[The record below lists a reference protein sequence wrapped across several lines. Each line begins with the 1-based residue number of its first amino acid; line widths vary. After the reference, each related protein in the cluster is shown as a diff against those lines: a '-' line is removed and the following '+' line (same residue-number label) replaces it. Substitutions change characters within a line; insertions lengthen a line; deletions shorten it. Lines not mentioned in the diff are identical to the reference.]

1 MLKPLTEISWPITL
15 ETERLVLRSL
25 EPSDYQACHN
35 ALDGQLPKQHQY
47 DYGHV
52 DLGELDAN
60 WFADACKLHRESA
73 LIDYCYNW
81 VVFHKQTHQHL
92 GTIDLS
98 TIKRDVF
105 QWANLGYV
113 IHNQFWR
120 QGFGKEAV
128 TAAVKAGFEHLHYH
142 RIEAAINLDNH
153 ASIALV
159 ESVGLQRE
167 CIRRAYWYENE
178 QWVDHLIYV
187 ALPGDFGVS
196 EKPPSV
202 SVEN

>member
-1 MLKPLTEISWPITL
+1 MSAIPWPITI

-25 EPSDYQACHN
+25 ELSDYQACYD
-35 ALDGQLPKQHQY
+35 ALAGHLPKQHQY
-47 DYGHV
+47 DDGQV
-52 DLGELDAN
+52 DLEELDAD
-60 WFADACKLHRESA
+60 WFTDACELHRESA
-73 LIDYCYNW
+73 LKDYCYNW
-81 VVFHKQTHQHL
+81 VVFHKETHQHL
-92 GTIDLS
+92 GKIDLL
-98 TIKRDVF
+98 TIHRGVF

-128 TAAVKAGFEHLHYH
+128 TAAIKAGFEKLQYH

-159 ESVGLQRE
+159 ESVGMRRE
-167 CIRRAYWYENE
+167 CIRRRYWYEND

-187 ALPGDFGVS
+187 ALPSDFGLS
-196 EKPPSV
+196 EKPPSIF
-202 SVEN
+202 VED

>member
-1 MLKPLTEISWPITL
+1 MTEISWPITL

-25 EPSDYQACHN
+25 EPSDYQAWYEAMACH
-35 ALDGQLPKQHQY
+35 LPKQHPY
-47 DYGHV
+47 DEGQV
-52 DLGELDAN
+52 DLEGMDTDWFVGVCKRLREDAQK
-60 WFADACKLHRESA
+60 D
-73 LIDYCYNW
+73 DCYSW
-81 VVFHKQTHQHL
+81 IIFHKETHQHL
-92 GTIDLS
+92 GKVELS

-105 QWANLGYV
+105 QWANLGYD

-128 TAAVKAGFEHLHYH
+128 TAAVKAGFEQLHYH
-142 RIEAAINLDNH
+142 RIEAAINLDNS

-159 ESVGLQRE
+159 ESVGMQRE

-187 ALPGDFGVS
+187 ALARDFGLS

-202 SVEN
+202 SVED

>member
-1 MLKPLTEISWPITL
+1 MAEH
-15 ETERLVLRSL
+15 R
-25 EPSDYQACHN
+25 
-35 ALDGQLPKQHQY
+35 PKQHQY
-47 DYGHV
+47 DDGQI
-52 DLGELDAN
+52 DLDGLDAD
-60 WFADACKLHRESA
+60 WFIGVCERHRASA
-73 LIDYCYNW
+73 LNDECYNW
-81 VVFHKQTHQHL
+81 VVFHKQTNQHL

-98 TIKRDVF
+98 TIQRNVF

-128 TAAVKAGFEHLHYH
+128 AAVVKAGFEQLHYH

-167 CIRRAYWYENE
+167 GIRRAFWHENE

-187 ALPGDFGVS
+187 ALPSDFGLS

-202 SVEN
+202 FVED